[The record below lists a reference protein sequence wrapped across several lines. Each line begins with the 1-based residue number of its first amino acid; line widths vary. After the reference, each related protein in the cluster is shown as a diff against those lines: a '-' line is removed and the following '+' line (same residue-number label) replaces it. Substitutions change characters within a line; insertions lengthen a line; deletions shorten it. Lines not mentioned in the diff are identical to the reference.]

1 MIKIKNYT
9 MIALV
14 IFASS
19 NLADNRIIDRTFIP
33 LESFGLTKK
42 SEKNN
47 VDEYISG
54 TDDEYVAWRCVAL
67 MTAINYEG
75 IKPKIKKEKDI
86 RKFFND
92 AKIIGVEYAYLIF
105 NNSNELT
112 DKDYI
117 NKNPFNDKAQ
127 LVLKPLTQKY
137 INLIMANYAETGN
150 YFDSNFLWGDID
162 TCGSSFMGYEKV
174 KNET

>member
-1 MIKIKNYT
+1 MVV
-9 MIALV
+9 LV

-19 NLADNRIIDRTFIP
+19 NMADNRIIDRTFIP

-47 VDEYISG
+47 VDQYISD

-67 MTAINYEG
+67 MTAISNKG
-75 IKPKIKKEKDI
+75 MKPKIKKEKDI
-86 RKFFND
+86 RKFFNE
-92 AKIIGVEYAYLIF
+92 AKVIGVEYAYLVF
-105 NNSNELT
+105 NNSNKLT

-137 INLIMANYAETGN
+137 INLI
-150 YFDSNFLWGDID
+150 NFQ
-162 TCGSSFMGYEKV
+162 
-174 KNET
+174 